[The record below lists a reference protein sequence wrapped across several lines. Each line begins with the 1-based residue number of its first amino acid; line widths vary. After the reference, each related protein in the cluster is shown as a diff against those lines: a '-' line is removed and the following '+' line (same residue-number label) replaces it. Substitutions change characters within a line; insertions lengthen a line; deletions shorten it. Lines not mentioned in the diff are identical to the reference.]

1 MNKAMI
7 TFVLCCC
14 MISCIKDEAPNNEC
28 DIESAWVE
36 GAELEK
42 LFYKPAD
49 MRKENISSTETSIT
63 FIVRS
68 MAMVPTEIPVN
79 FKITDKAYKV
89 AFTEPILPKSKFSYE
104 NVDTLEGGFLVLNKY
119 HQFYELNQNGEKQRF
134 WASGNAGFALSL
146 FSGAGPKQ
154 FPTYMSE
161 NGFEGNGV
169 RLKTMYAG
177 DLGKGMGKPI
187 AAGNLYLGRF
197 MVEYAA
203 MDPLKA
209 TEFGVQWDR
218 DPVRITGYYKYKPGP
233 EFTNVKM
240 EVIPDRID
248 EASIYAVFYNNIDP
262 NGSQYFL
269 YGEELADLDK
279 IIDNP
284 QVYKVARVSSLPPTD
299 QWTRFE
305 MFFEG
310 RDAPEE
316 LVANKNCNLAIV
328 FSSSKNGAQFEGAIG
343 STLYIDEVEVSYDAI
358 GMTVLTFGMAATA
371 KAGGIDS
378 LQLKVR
384 AGYNIGGTSPI
395 PLPET
400 IRSIDSY
407 SLTPSFMVGIDAML
421 PLNEKW
427 GITAGLH
434 FENKGMKAEV
444 TTKSYHMEVIKGD
457 SHLSGV

>member
-42 LFYKPAD
+42 LFYKPAE

-79 FKITDKAYKV
+79 FKITDKASIEPASGSLQDFTKGPVTYTVTSEDRQWNRTYKV

-104 NVDTLEGGFLVLNKY
+104 YADTAEGGIFIMNKY
-119 HQFYELNQNGEKQRF
+119 HRFYELDENGEKLRF
-134 WASGNAGFALSL
+134 WASGNPGFALSL

-154 FPTYMSE
+154 FPTYRTE

-169 RLKTMYAG
+169 RLQTMYTG
-177 DLGKGMGKPI
+177 DFGKDMGKPI
-187 AAGNLYLGRF
+187 AAGNLFLGRF
-197 MVEYAA
+197 ILDQAM

-218 DPVRITGYYKYKPGP
+218 DPLRITGYYKYKPGSKY
-233 EFTNVKM
+233 TNAAM
-240 EVIPDRID
+240 EVIPDCID

-262 NGSQYFL
+262 NGNLYFL
-269 YGEELADLDK
+269 YGDDVADLDK

-310 RDAPEE
+310 RDVPEGA
-316 LVANKNCNLAIV
+316 VANKNCNLAIV
-328 FSSSKNGAQFEGAIG
+328 FSSSKSGAQFEGAIG
-343 STLYIDEVEVSYDAI
+343 STLYIDEVEVSY
-358 GMTVLTFGMAATA
+358 
-371 KAGGIDS
+371 
-378 LQLKVR
+378 
-384 AGYNIGGTSPI
+384 
-395 PLPET
+395 
-400 IRSIDSY
+400 
-407 SLTPSFMVGIDAML
+407 
-421 PLNEKW
+421 EK
-427 GITAGLH
+427 
-434 FENKGMKAEV
+434 
-444 TTKSYHMEVIKGD
+444 
-457 SHLSGV
+457 

>member
-42 LFYKPAD
+42 LFYKPAE

-79 FKITDKAYKV
+79 FKITDKASIEPASGSLQDFTKGPVTYTVTSEDRQWNRTYKV

-104 NVDTLEGGFLVLNKY
+104 YADTAEGGIFIMNKY
-119 HQFYELNQNGEKQRF
+119 HRFYELDENGEKLRF
-134 WASGNAGFALSL
+134 WASGNPGFALSL

-154 FPTYMSE
+154 FPTYRTE

-169 RLKTMYAG
+169 RLQTMYTG
-177 DLGKGMGKPI
+177 DFGKDMGKPI
-187 AAGNLYLGRF
+187 AAGNLFLGRF
-197 MVEYAA
+197 ILDQAM

-218 DPVRITGYYKYKPGP
+218 DPLRITGYYKYKPGSKY
-233 EFTNVKM
+233 TNAAM
-240 EVIPDRID
+240 EVIPDCID

-262 NGSQYFL
+262 DGNLYFL
-269 YGEELADLDK
+269 YGDDVADLDK

-310 RDAPEE
+310 RDVPEE
-316 LVANKNCNLAIV
+316 AVANKNCNLAIV

-343 STLYIDEVEVSYDAI
+343 STLYIDEVEVSY
-358 GMTVLTFGMAATA
+358 
-371 KAGGIDS
+371 
-378 LQLKVR
+378 
-384 AGYNIGGTSPI
+384 
-395 PLPET
+395 
-400 IRSIDSY
+400 
-407 SLTPSFMVGIDAML
+407 
-421 PLNEKW
+421 EK
-427 GITAGLH
+427 
-434 FENKGMKAEV
+434 
-444 TTKSYHMEVIKGD
+444 
-457 SHLSGV
+457 

>member
-79 FKITDKAYKV
+79 FKITDKASIEPASGSLQDFTKGPVTYTVTSEDRQWNRTYKV

-104 NVDTLEGGFLVLNKY
+104 YADTAEGGIFIMNKY
-119 HQFYELNQNGEKQRF
+119 HRFYELDENGEKLRF
-134 WASGNAGFALSL
+134 WASGNPGFALSL

-154 FPTYMSE
+154 FPTYRTE

-169 RLKTMYAG
+169 RLQTMYTG
-177 DLGKGMGKPI
+177 DFGKDMGKPI
-187 AAGNLYLGRF
+187 AAGNLFLGRF
-197 MVEYAA
+197 ILDQAM

-218 DPVRITGYYKYKPGP
+218 DPLRITGYYKYKPGSKY
-233 EFTNVKM
+233 TNAAM
-240 EVIPDRID
+240 EVIPDCID

-262 NGSQYFL
+262 DGNLYFL
-269 YGEELADLDK
+269 YGDDVADLDK

-310 RDAPEE
+310 RDVPEE
-316 LVANKNCNLAIV
+316 AVANKNGNLAIV
-328 FSSSKNGAQFEGAIG
+328 FSSSKSGAQFEGAIG
-343 STLYIDEVEVSYDAI
+343 STLYIDEVEVSY
-358 GMTVLTFGMAATA
+358 
-371 KAGGIDS
+371 
-378 LQLKVR
+378 
-384 AGYNIGGTSPI
+384 
-395 PLPET
+395 
-400 IRSIDSY
+400 
-407 SLTPSFMVGIDAML
+407 
-421 PLNEKW
+421 EK
-427 GITAGLH
+427 
-434 FENKGMKAEV
+434 
-444 TTKSYHMEVIKGD
+444 
-457 SHLSGV
+457 

>member
-1 MNKAMI
+1 MI

-36 GAELEK
+36 GAELER
-42 LFYKPAD
+42 LFYKPAE

-79 FKITDKAYKV
+79 FKITDKASIEPASGSLQDFTKGPVTYTVTSEDGQWNRTYKV

-104 NVDTLEGGFLVLNKY
+104 YADTAEGGIFIMNKY
-119 HQFYELNQNGEKQRF
+119 HRFYELDENGEKLRF
-134 WASGNAGFALSL
+134 WASGNPGFALSL

-154 FPTYMSE
+154 FPTYRTE

-169 RLKTMYAG
+169 RLQTMYTG
-177 DLGKGMGKPI
+177 DFGKGMGKPI
-187 AAGNLYLGRF
+187 AAGNLFLGRF
-197 MVEYAA
+197 ILDHAM

-218 DPVRITGYYKYKPGP
+218 DPLRITGYYKYKPGSKY
-233 EFTNVKM
+233 TNAAM
-240 EVIPDRID
+240 EVIPDCID

-262 NGSQYFL
+262 DGNQYFL
-269 YGEELADLDK
+269 DGEDVADLDK

-284 QVYKVARVSSLPPTD
+284 QVYKVARVPSLPPTD

-343 STLYIDEVEVSYDAI
+343 SLLYIDEVEVSY
-358 GMTVLTFGMAATA
+358 
-371 KAGGIDS
+371 
-378 LQLKVR
+378 
-384 AGYNIGGTSPI
+384 
-395 PLPET
+395 
-400 IRSIDSY
+400 
-407 SLTPSFMVGIDAML
+407 
-421 PLNEKW
+421 EK
-427 GITAGLH
+427 
-434 FENKGMKAEV
+434 
-444 TTKSYHMEVIKGD
+444 
-457 SHLSGV
+457 

>member
-42 LFYKPAD
+42 LFYKPAPASGSLQD
-49 MRKENISSTETSIT
+49 FTKGPVTYTVTSEDRQWNRT
-63 FIVRS
+63 
-68 MAMVPTEIPVN
+68 
-79 FKITDKAYKV
+79 YKV

-104 NVDTLEGGFLVLNKY
+104 YADTAEGGIFIMNKY
-119 HQFYELNQNGEKQRF
+119 HRFYELDENGEKLRF
-134 WASGNAGFALSL
+134 WASGNPGFALSL

-154 FPTYMSE
+154 FPTYRTE

-169 RLKTMYAG
+169 RLQTMYTG
-177 DLGKGMGKPI
+177 DFGKDMGKPI
-187 AAGNLYLGRF
+187 AAGNLFLGRF
-197 MVEYAA
+197 ILDQAM

-218 DPVRITGYYKYKPGP
+218 DPLRITGYYKYKPGSKY
-233 EFTNVKM
+233 TNAAM
-240 EVIPDRID
+240 EVIPDCID

-262 NGSQYFL
+262 DGNLYFL
-269 YGEELADLDK
+269 YGDDVADLDK

-310 RDAPEE
+310 RDVPEE
-316 LVANKNCNLAIV
+316 AVANKNCNLAIV
-328 FSSSKNGAQFEGAIG
+328 FSSSKSGAQFEGAIG
-343 STLYIDEVEVSYDAI
+343 STLYIDEVEVSY
-358 GMTVLTFGMAATA
+358 
-371 KAGGIDS
+371 
-378 LQLKVR
+378 
-384 AGYNIGGTSPI
+384 
-395 PLPET
+395 
-400 IRSIDSY
+400 
-407 SLTPSFMVGIDAML
+407 
-421 PLNEKW
+421 EK
-427 GITAGLH
+427 
-434 FENKGMKAEV
+434 
-444 TTKSYHMEVIKGD
+444 
-457 SHLSGV
+457 

>member
-79 FKITDKAYKV
+79 FKITDKASIEPASGSLQDFTKGPVTYTVTSEDGQWNRTYKV

-269 YGEELADLDK
+269 YGEDLADLDK

-284 QVYKVARVSSLPPTD
+284 QVYKVARVPSLPPTD

-310 RDAPEE
+310 RDVPEE
-316 LVANKNCNLAIV
+316 AVANKNCNLAIV

-343 STLYIDEVEVSYDAI
+343 STLYIDEVEVSY
-358 GMTVLTFGMAATA
+358 
-371 KAGGIDS
+371 
-378 LQLKVR
+378 
-384 AGYNIGGTSPI
+384 
-395 PLPET
+395 
-400 IRSIDSY
+400 
-407 SLTPSFMVGIDAML
+407 
-421 PLNEKW
+421 EK
-427 GITAGLH
+427 
-434 FENKGMKAEV
+434 
-444 TTKSYHMEVIKGD
+444 
-457 SHLSGV
+457 

>member
-63 FIVRS
+63 FVVRS
-68 MAMVPTEIPVN
+68 MAMMPTEIPVN
-79 FKITDKAYKV
+79 FNVTSKATIEPASGSLQDFTKGPVTYTVTSEDGQWKRTYKV

-104 NVDTLEGGFLVLNKY
+104 KVDTLEGGFLVLNKY

-284 QVYKVARVSSLPPTD
+284 QVYKVARVPSLPPTD

-310 RDAPEE
+310 RDVPEE
-316 LVANKNCNLAIV
+316 AVANKNCNLAIV
-328 FSSSKNGAQFEGAIG
+328 FSSSKSGAQFEGAIG
-343 STLYIDEVEVSYDAI
+343 STLYIDEVEVSY
-358 GMTVLTFGMAATA
+358 
-371 KAGGIDS
+371 
-378 LQLKVR
+378 
-384 AGYNIGGTSPI
+384 
-395 PLPET
+395 E
-400 IRSIDSY
+400 
-407 SLTPSFMVGIDAML
+407 
-421 PLNEKW
+421 E
-427 GITAGLH
+427 
-434 FENKGMKAEV
+434 
-444 TTKSYHMEVIKGD
+444 
-457 SHLSGV
+457 

>member
-79 FKITDKAYKV
+79 FKITDKACIEPASGSLQDFTKGPVTYTVTSEDGQWNRTYKV

-284 QVYKVARVSSLPPTD
+284 QVYKVARVPSLPPTD

-310 RDAPEE
+310 RDVPEE
-316 LVANKNCNLAIV
+316 AVANKNCNLAIV

-343 STLYIDEVEVSYDAI
+343 STLYIDEVEVSY
-358 GMTVLTFGMAATA
+358 
-371 KAGGIDS
+371 
-378 LQLKVR
+378 
-384 AGYNIGGTSPI
+384 
-395 PLPET
+395 
-400 IRSIDSY
+400 
-407 SLTPSFMVGIDAML
+407 
-421 PLNEKW
+421 EK
-427 GITAGLH
+427 
-434 FENKGMKAEV
+434 
-444 TTKSYHMEVIKGD
+444 
-457 SHLSGV
+457 

>member
-42 LFYKPAD
+42 LFYKPAE

-79 FKITDKAYKV
+79 FKITDKASIEPASGSLQDFTKGPVTYTVTSEDGQWNRTYKV

-269 YGEELADLDK
+269 YGEDLADLDK

-310 RDAPEE
+310 RDVPEE

-343 STLYIDEVEVSYDAI
+343 STLYIDEVEVSY
-358 GMTVLTFGMAATA
+358 
-371 KAGGIDS
+371 
-378 LQLKVR
+378 
-384 AGYNIGGTSPI
+384 
-395 PLPET
+395 
-400 IRSIDSY
+400 
-407 SLTPSFMVGIDAML
+407 
-421 PLNEKW
+421 EK
-427 GITAGLH
+427 
-434 FENKGMKAEV
+434 
-444 TTKSYHMEVIKGD
+444 
-457 SHLSGV
+457 

>member
-79 FKITDKAYKV
+79 FKITDKASIEPASGSLQDFTKGPVTYTVTSEDGQWNRTYKV

-284 QVYKVARVSSLPPTD
+284 QVYKVARVPSLPPTD

-310 RDAPEE
+310 RDVPEE
-316 LVANKNCNLAIV
+316 AVANKNCNLAIV

-343 STLYIDEVEVSYDAI
+343 STLYIDEVEVSY
-358 GMTVLTFGMAATA
+358 
-371 KAGGIDS
+371 
-378 LQLKVR
+378 
-384 AGYNIGGTSPI
+384 
-395 PLPET
+395 
-400 IRSIDSY
+400 
-407 SLTPSFMVGIDAML
+407 
-421 PLNEKW
+421 EK
-427 GITAGLH
+427 
-434 FENKGMKAEV
+434 
-444 TTKSYHMEVIKGD
+444 
-457 SHLSGV
+457 

>member
-63 FIVRS
+63 FVVRS
-68 MAMVPTEIPVN
+68 MAMMPTEIPVN
-79 FKITDKAYKV
+79 FKITDKASIEPASGSLQDFTKGPVTYTVTSEDRQWNRTYKV

-328 FSSSKNGAQFEGAIG
+328 FSSSKSGAQFEGAIG
-343 STLYIDEVEVSYDAI
+343 STLYIDEVEVSY
-358 GMTVLTFGMAATA
+358 
-371 KAGGIDS
+371 
-378 LQLKVR
+378 
-384 AGYNIGGTSPI
+384 
-395 PLPET
+395 
-400 IRSIDSY
+400 
-407 SLTPSFMVGIDAML
+407 
-421 PLNEKW
+421 EK
-427 GITAGLH
+427 
-434 FENKGMKAEV
+434 
-444 TTKSYHMEVIKGD
+444 
-457 SHLSGV
+457 

>member
-79 FKITDKAYKV
+79 FKITDKASIEPASGSLQDFTKGPVTYTVTSEDGQWNRTYKV

-310 RDAPEE
+310 RDVPEE
-316 LVANKNCNLAIV
+316 AVANKNCNLAIV

-343 STLYIDEVEVSYDAI
+343 STLYIDEVEVSY
-358 GMTVLTFGMAATA
+358 
-371 KAGGIDS
+371 
-378 LQLKVR
+378 
-384 AGYNIGGTSPI
+384 
-395 PLPET
+395 
-400 IRSIDSY
+400 
-407 SLTPSFMVGIDAML
+407 
-421 PLNEKW
+421 EK
-427 GITAGLH
+427 
-434 FENKGMKAEV
+434 
-444 TTKSYHMEVIKGD
+444 
-457 SHLSGV
+457 

>member
-1 MNKAMI
+1 MI

-79 FKITDKAYKV
+79 FKITDKASIEPASGSLQDFTKGPVTYTVTSEDGQWNRTYKV

-310 RDAPEE
+310 RDVPEE
-316 LVANKNCNLAIV
+316 AVANKNCNLAIV

-343 STLYIDEVEVSYDAI
+343 STLYIDEVEVSY
-358 GMTVLTFGMAATA
+358 
-371 KAGGIDS
+371 
-378 LQLKVR
+378 
-384 AGYNIGGTSPI
+384 
-395 PLPET
+395 
-400 IRSIDSY
+400 
-407 SLTPSFMVGIDAML
+407 
-421 PLNEKW
+421 EK
-427 GITAGLH
+427 
-434 FENKGMKAEV
+434 
-444 TTKSYHMEVIKGD
+444 
-457 SHLSGV
+457 

>member
-42 LFYKPAD
+42 LFYKPAE

-79 FKITDKAYKV
+79 FKITDKASIEPASGSLQDFTKGPVTYTVTSEDRQWNRTYKV

-104 NVDTLEGGFLVLNKY
+104 YADTAEGGIFIMNKY
-119 HQFYELNQNGEKQRF
+119 HRFYELDENGEKLRF
-134 WASGNAGFALSL
+134 WASGNPGFALSL

-154 FPTYMSE
+154 FPTYRTE

-169 RLKTMYAG
+169 RLQTMYTG
-177 DLGKGMGKPI
+177 DFGKDMGKPI
-187 AAGNLYLGRF
+187 AAGNLFLGRF
-197 MVEYAA
+197 ILDQAM

-218 DPVRITGYYKYKPGP
+218 DPLRITGYYKYKPGSKY
-233 EFTNVKM
+233 TNAAM

-262 NGSQYFL
+262 DGNQYFL
-269 YGEELADLDK
+269 YGDDVADLDK

-316 LVANKNCNLAIV
+316 AVANKNCNLAIV
-328 FSSSKNGAQFEGAIG
+328 FSSSKSGAQFEGAIG
-343 STLYIDEVEVSYDAI
+343 STLYIDEVEVSY
-358 GMTVLTFGMAATA
+358 
-371 KAGGIDS
+371 
-378 LQLKVR
+378 
-384 AGYNIGGTSPI
+384 
-395 PLPET
+395 
-400 IRSIDSY
+400 
-407 SLTPSFMVGIDAML
+407 
-421 PLNEKW
+421 EK
-427 GITAGLH
+427 
-434 FENKGMKAEV
+434 
-444 TTKSYHMEVIKGD
+444 
-457 SHLSGV
+457 

>member
-49 MRKENISSTETSIT
+49 MRKENIT
-63 FIVRS
+63 FVVRS
-68 MAMVPTEIPVN
+68 MAMMPTEIPVN
-79 FKITDKAYKV
+79 FKITDKACIEPASGSLQDFTKGPVTYTVTSEDGQWNRTYKV

-262 NGSQYFL
+262 DGNLYFL
-269 YGEELADLDK
+269 YGDDVADLDK

-343 STLYIDEVEVSYDAI
+343 STLYIDEVEVSY
-358 GMTVLTFGMAATA
+358 
-371 KAGGIDS
+371 
-378 LQLKVR
+378 
-384 AGYNIGGTSPI
+384 
-395 PLPET
+395 
-400 IRSIDSY
+400 
-407 SLTPSFMVGIDAML
+407 
-421 PLNEKW
+421 EK
-427 GITAGLH
+427 
-434 FENKGMKAEV
+434 
-444 TTKSYHMEVIKGD
+444 
-457 SHLSGV
+457 

>member
-1 MNKAMI
+1 MI

-42 LFYKPAD
+42 LFYKPAE

-79 FKITDKAYKV
+79 FKITDKASIEPASGSLQDFTKGPVTYTVTSEDGQWNRTYKV

-104 NVDTLEGGFLVLNKY
+104 YADTAEGGIFIMNKY
-119 HQFYELNQNGEKQRF
+119 HRFYELDENGEKLRF
-134 WASGNAGFALSL
+134 WASGNPGFALSL

-154 FPTYMSE
+154 FPTYRTE

-169 RLKTMYAG
+169 RLQTMYTG
-177 DLGKGMGKPI
+177 DFGKGMGKPI
-187 AAGNLYLGRF
+187 AAGNLFLGRF
-197 MVEYAA
+197 ILDHAM

-218 DPVRITGYYKYKPGP
+218 DPLRITGYYKYKPGSKY
-233 EFTNVKM
+233 TNAAM
-240 EVIPDRID
+240 EVIPDCID

-262 NGSQYFL
+262 DGNQYFL
-269 YGEELADLDK
+269 DGEDVADLDK

-284 QVYKVARVSSLPPTD
+284 QVYKVARVPSLPPTD

-343 STLYIDEVEVSYDAI
+343 SLLYIDEVEVSY
-358 GMTVLTFGMAATA
+358 
-371 KAGGIDS
+371 
-378 LQLKVR
+378 
-384 AGYNIGGTSPI
+384 
-395 PLPET
+395 
-400 IRSIDSY
+400 
-407 SLTPSFMVGIDAML
+407 
-421 PLNEKW
+421 EK
-427 GITAGLH
+427 
-434 FENKGMKAEV
+434 
-444 TTKSYHMEVIKGD
+444 
-457 SHLSGV
+457 

>member
-42 LFYKPAD
+42 LFYKPAE

-79 FKITDKAYKV
+79 FKITDKASIEPASGSLQDFTKGPVTYTVTSEDRQWNRTYKV

-104 NVDTLEGGFLVLNKY
+104 YADTAEGGIFIMNKY
-119 HQFYELNQNGEKQRF
+119 HRFYELDENGEKLRF
-134 WASGNAGFALSL
+134 WASGNPGFALSL

-154 FPTYMSE
+154 FPTYRTE

-169 RLKTMYAG
+169 RLQTMYTG
-177 DLGKGMGKPI
+177 DFGKGMGKPI
-187 AAGNLYLGRF
+187 AAGNLFLGRF
-197 MVEYAA
+197 ILDQAM

-218 DPVRITGYYKYKPGP
+218 DPLRITGYYKYKPGSKY
-233 EFTNVKM
+233 TNAAM
-240 EVIPDRID
+240 EVIPDCID
-248 EASIYAVFYNNIDP
+248 EASIYAVFYNNVDP
-262 NGSQYFL
+262 NGNLYFL
-269 YGEELADLDK
+269 YGDDVADLDK

-284 QVYKVARVSSLPPTD
+284 QVYKVARVFSLPPTD

-343 STLYIDEVEVSYDAI
+343 SILYIDEVEVSY
-358 GMTVLTFGMAATA
+358 
-371 KAGGIDS
+371 
-378 LQLKVR
+378 
-384 AGYNIGGTSPI
+384 
-395 PLPET
+395 
-400 IRSIDSY
+400 
-407 SLTPSFMVGIDAML
+407 
-421 PLNEKW
+421 EK
-427 GITAGLH
+427 
-434 FENKGMKAEV
+434 
-444 TTKSYHMEVIKGD
+444 
-457 SHLSGV
+457 

>member
-63 FIVRS
+63 FVVRS
-68 MAMVPTEIPVN
+68 MAMMPTEIPVN
-79 FKITDKAYKV
+79 FKITDKACIEPASGSLQDFTKGPVTYTVTSEDGQWNRTYKV

-248 EASIYAVFYNNIDP
+248 EASIYAVFYNNVDP
-262 NGSQYFL
+262 NGNLYFL
-269 YGEELADLDK
+269 YGDDVADLDK

-310 RDAPEE
+310 RDVPEE
-316 LVANKNCNLAIV
+316 AVANKNCNLAIV
-328 FSSSKNGAQFEGAIG
+328 FSSSKSGAQFEGAIG
-343 STLYIDEVEVSYDAI
+343 STLYIDEVEVSY
-358 GMTVLTFGMAATA
+358 
-371 KAGGIDS
+371 
-378 LQLKVR
+378 
-384 AGYNIGGTSPI
+384 
-395 PLPET
+395 
-400 IRSIDSY
+400 
-407 SLTPSFMVGIDAML
+407 
-421 PLNEKW
+421 EK
-427 GITAGLH
+427 
-434 FENKGMKAEV
+434 
-444 TTKSYHMEVIKGD
+444 
-457 SHLSGV
+457 

>member
-42 LFYKPAD
+42 LFYKPAE

-79 FKITDKAYKV
+79 FKITDKASIEP
-89 AFTEPILPKSKFSYE
+89 ASGSLQDFTKGPVTKFSYE
-104 NVDTLEGGFLVLNKY
+104 YADTAEGGIFIMNKY
-119 HQFYELNQNGEKQRF
+119 HRFYELDENGEKLRF
-134 WASGNAGFALSL
+134 WASGNPGFALSL

-154 FPTYMSE
+154 FPTYRTE

-169 RLKTMYAG
+169 RLQTMYTG
-177 DLGKGMGKPI
+177 DFGKDMGKPI
-187 AAGNLYLGRF
+187 AAGNLFLGRF
-197 MVEYAA
+197 ILDQAM

-218 DPVRITGYYKYKPGP
+218 DPLRITGYYKYKPGSKY
-233 EFTNVKM
+233 TNAAM
-240 EVIPDRID
+240 EVIPDCID

-262 NGSQYFL
+262 DGNLYFL
-269 YGEELADLDK
+269 YGDDVADLDK

-310 RDAPEE
+310 RDVPEE
-316 LVANKNCNLAIV
+316 AVANKNCNLAIV
-328 FSSSKNGAQFEGAIG
+328 FSSSKSGAQFEGAIG
-343 STLYIDEVEVSYDAI
+343 STLYIDEVEVSY
-358 GMTVLTFGMAATA
+358 
-371 KAGGIDS
+371 
-378 LQLKVR
+378 
-384 AGYNIGGTSPI
+384 
-395 PLPET
+395 
-400 IRSIDSY
+400 
-407 SLTPSFMVGIDAML
+407 
-421 PLNEKW
+421 EK
-427 GITAGLH
+427 
-434 FENKGMKAEV
+434 
-444 TTKSYHMEVIKGD
+444 
-457 SHLSGV
+457 

>member
-1 MNKAMI
+1 MI

-63 FIVRS
+63 FVVRS

-79 FKITDKAYKV
+79 FKITDKACIEPASGSLQDFTKGPVTYTVTSEDGQWNRTYKV

-134 WASGNAGFALSL
+134 WASGNPGFALSL

-154 FPTYMSE
+154 FPTYRTE

-310 RDAPEE
+310 RDVPEE
-316 LVANKNCNLAIV
+316 AVANKNCNLAIV

-343 STLYIDEVEVSYDAI
+343 STLYIDEVEVSY
-358 GMTVLTFGMAATA
+358 
-371 KAGGIDS
+371 
-378 LQLKVR
+378 
-384 AGYNIGGTSPI
+384 
-395 PLPET
+395 
-400 IRSIDSY
+400 
-407 SLTPSFMVGIDAML
+407 
-421 PLNEKW
+421 EK
-427 GITAGLH
+427 
-434 FENKGMKAEV
+434 
-444 TTKSYHMEVIKGD
+444 
-457 SHLSGV
+457 

>member
-79 FKITDKAYKV
+79 FKITDKASIEPASGSLQDFTKGPVTYTVTSEDGQWNRTYKV

-248 EASIYAVFYNNIDP
+248 EASIYAVFYNNVDP
-262 NGSQYFL
+262 NGNLYFL
-269 YGEELADLDK
+269 YGDDVADLDK

-310 RDAPEE
+310 RDVPEE
-316 LVANKNCNLAIV
+316 AVANKNCNLAIV

-343 STLYIDEVEVSYDAI
+343 STLYIDEVEVSY
-358 GMTVLTFGMAATA
+358 
-371 KAGGIDS
+371 
-378 LQLKVR
+378 
-384 AGYNIGGTSPI
+384 
-395 PLPET
+395 
-400 IRSIDSY
+400 
-407 SLTPSFMVGIDAML
+407 
-421 PLNEKW
+421 EK
-427 GITAGLH
+427 
-434 FENKGMKAEV
+434 
-444 TTKSYHMEVIKGD
+444 
-457 SHLSGV
+457 

>member
-63 FIVRS
+63 FVVRS
-68 MAMVPTEIPVN
+68 MAMMPTEIPVN
-79 FKITDKAYKV
+79 FKITDKACIEPASGSLQDFTKGPVTYTVTSEDRQWNRTYKV

-310 RDAPEE
+310 RDVPEE
-316 LVANKNCNLAIV
+316 AVANKNCNLAIV
-328 FSSSKNGAQFEGAIG
+328 FSSSKSGAQFEGAIG
-343 STLYIDEVEVSYDAI
+343 STLYIDEVEVSY
-358 GMTVLTFGMAATA
+358 
-371 KAGGIDS
+371 
-378 LQLKVR
+378 
-384 AGYNIGGTSPI
+384 
-395 PLPET
+395 
-400 IRSIDSY
+400 
-407 SLTPSFMVGIDAML
+407 
-421 PLNEKW
+421 EK
-427 GITAGLH
+427 
-434 FENKGMKAEV
+434 
-444 TTKSYHMEVIKGD
+444 
-457 SHLSGV
+457 

>member
-36 GAELEK
+36 GPELEK
-42 LFYKPAD
+42 LFYKPAE

-79 FKITDKAYKV
+79 FKITDKASIEPASGSLQDFTKGPVTYTVTSEDGQWNRTYKV

-104 NVDTLEGGFLVLNKY
+104 YADTAEGGIFIMNKY
-119 HQFYELNQNGEKQRF
+119 HRFYELDENGEKLRF
-134 WASGNAGFALSL
+134 WASGNPGFALSL

-154 FPTYMSE
+154 FPTYRTE

-169 RLKTMYAG
+169 RLQTMYTG
-177 DLGKGMGKPI
+177 DFGKGMGKPI
-187 AAGNLYLGRF
+187 AAGNLFLGRF
-197 MVEYAA
+197 ILDQAM

-218 DPVRITGYYKYKPGP
+218 DPLRITGYYKYKPGSKY
-233 EFTNVKM
+233 TNAAM
-240 EVIPDRID
+240 EVIPDCID

-262 NGSQYFL
+262 DGNQYFL
-269 YGEELADLDK
+269 YGEDVADLDK

-284 QVYKVARVSSLPPTD
+284 QVYKVARVPSLPPTD

-343 STLYIDEVEVSYDAI
+343 SILYIDEVEVSY
-358 GMTVLTFGMAATA
+358 
-371 KAGGIDS
+371 
-378 LQLKVR
+378 
-384 AGYNIGGTSPI
+384 
-395 PLPET
+395 
-400 IRSIDSY
+400 
-407 SLTPSFMVGIDAML
+407 
-421 PLNEKW
+421 EK
-427 GITAGLH
+427 
-434 FENKGMKAEV
+434 
-444 TTKSYHMEVIKGD
+444 
-457 SHLSGV
+457 

>member
-1 MNKAMI
+1 
-7 TFVLCCC
+7 

-36 GAELEK
+36 GSDLEK

-63 FIVRS
+63 FVVRS
-68 MAMVPTEIPVN
+68 TAMMPTEIPVN
-79 FKITDKAYKV
+79 FKITDKATVEPASGSLQDFTKGPVTYTVTSEDGQWKREYIV

-104 NVDTLEGGFLVLNKY
+104 NVDTLEGGYFVKNRY
-119 HQFYELNQNGEKQRF
+119 HQFYELDQDGEKQRF
-134 WASGNAGFALSL
+134 WASGNPGFALSL

-154 FPTYMSE
+154 FPTYMTE
-161 NGFEGNGV
+161 NGFEDNGV

-197 MVEYAA
+197 IVEYAA

-218 DPVRITGYYKYKPGP
+218 IPVRITGYYKYQPGP
-233 EFTNVKM
+233 EFTNVAM

-262 NGSQYFL
+262 NGNQYFL
-269 YGEELADLDK
+269 YGEDLADLDK
-279 IIDNP
+279 IIENP
-284 QVYKVARVSSLPPTD
+284 QVYKVARVPSLPPTD

-310 RDAPEE
+310 RDVPDEM
-316 LVANKNCNLAIV
+316 VANKKCNLAIV
-328 FSSSKNGAQFEGAIG
+328 FSSSKSGAQFEGAIG
-343 STLYIDEVEVSYDAI
+343 STLYIDEVEVSY
-358 GMTVLTFGMAATA
+358 
-371 KAGGIDS
+371 
-378 LQLKVR
+378 
-384 AGYNIGGTSPI
+384 
-395 PLPET
+395 
-400 IRSIDSY
+400 
-407 SLTPSFMVGIDAML
+407 
-421 PLNEKW
+421 EK
-427 GITAGLH
+427 
-434 FENKGMKAEV
+434 
-444 TTKSYHMEVIKGD
+444 
-457 SHLSGV
+457 

>member
-1 MNKAMI
+1 MI

-42 LFYKPAD
+42 FDIESAWVEGAELEKLFYKPAD

-63 FIVRS
+63 FVVRS
-68 MAMVPTEIPVN
+68 MAMMPTEIPVN
-79 FKITDKAYKV
+79 FKITDKASIEPASGSLQDFTKGPVTYTVTSEDGQWNRTYKV

-310 RDAPEE
+310 RDVPEE
-316 LVANKNCNLAIV
+316 AVANKNCNLAIV

-343 STLYIDEVEVSYDAI
+343 STLYIDEVEVSY
-358 GMTVLTFGMAATA
+358 
-371 KAGGIDS
+371 
-378 LQLKVR
+378 
-384 AGYNIGGTSPI
+384 
-395 PLPET
+395 
-400 IRSIDSY
+400 
-407 SLTPSFMVGIDAML
+407 
-421 PLNEKW
+421 EK
-427 GITAGLH
+427 
-434 FENKGMKAEV
+434 
-444 TTKSYHMEVIKGD
+444 
-457 SHLSGV
+457 